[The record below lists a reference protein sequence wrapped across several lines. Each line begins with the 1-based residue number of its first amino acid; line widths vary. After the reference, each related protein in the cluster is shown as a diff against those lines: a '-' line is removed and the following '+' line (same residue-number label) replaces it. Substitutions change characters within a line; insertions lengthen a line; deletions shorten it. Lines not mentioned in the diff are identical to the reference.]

1 MEVISQLVHTNQ
13 RTFPFLQI
21 FTRLDRLFTPG
32 VVYAVF
38 KYSQPLKGE
47 TNEESEFFSD
57 IAGALCG
64 RMGAGIEQHSA
75 PGSTTRSA
83 GRRGTTRRT
92 PWWSWPYG

>member
-1 MEVISQLVHTNQ
+1 MEVISPASTHQSAYI
-13 RTFPFLQI
+13 PFLQI

-47 TNEESEFFSD
+47 PNEETKFFSD
-57 IAGALCG
+57 FAGALCG